1 MAKRKLTVQE
11 AADVLET
18 SVDAVRQRIKR
29 GKLERAEP
37 DDPADNRVYVWL
49 DGDHSETR
57 HEAKVD
63 GSPNSDALVE
73 SLQDQVEYLRAQ
85 LEREREAN
93 RENRRLLAAA
103 LERIPPQLE
112 APRDTPPES
121 PVSPRPTRTPTE
133 SAGGPQTARET
144 PLGEEEQQVPRRGFW
159 ARLFGTP
166 DE

>member
-37 DDPADNRVYVWL
+37 DDPSDSRVYVWL
-49 DGDHSETR
+49 DVDHTDTR

-63 GSPNSDALVE
+63 SSPNGDALVE
-73 SLQDQVEYLRAQ
+73 SLQDQVEYLRDQ

-121 PVSPRPTRTPTE
+121 PVSTGPTRTPTE
-133 SAGGPQTARET
+133 GAGGPQTARET
-144 PLGEEEQQVPRRGFW
+144 PLGEEEQQASRRGFW
-159 ARLFGTP
+159 ARLFGPP